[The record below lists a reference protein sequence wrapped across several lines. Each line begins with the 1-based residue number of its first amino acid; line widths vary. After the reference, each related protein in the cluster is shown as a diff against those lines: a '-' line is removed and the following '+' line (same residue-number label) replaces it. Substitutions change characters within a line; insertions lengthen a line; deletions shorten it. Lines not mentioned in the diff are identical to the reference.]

1 MSDKGEKQCQ
11 DRWER
16 FSSSISS
23 FSLSL
28 LPTLLFVLMM
38 AYILVVGLQNATIT
52 FTVQGQEVTVTYPKM
67 SLPLDYSALRTTV
80 ILLSGAIVLG
90 IFVPLIPEDKK
101 QFKVLVAII
110 QASAFVYGLYVFAS
124 MIVGLAG
131 SLM

>member
-67 SLPLDYSALRTTV
+67 SIPLDYSALRTTV